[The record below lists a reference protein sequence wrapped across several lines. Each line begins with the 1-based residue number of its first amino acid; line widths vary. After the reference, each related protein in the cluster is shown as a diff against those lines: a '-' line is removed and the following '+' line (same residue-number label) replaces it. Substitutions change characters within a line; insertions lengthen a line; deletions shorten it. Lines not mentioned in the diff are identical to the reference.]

1 MAVVKSEKRSGK
13 GRPPVY
19 SEPMV
24 RGSFRIPTETLDI
37 LKRVSNGNV
46 TRAIITLAKRW
57 QETDKHVTD

>member
-1 MAVVKSEKRSGK
+1 M
-13 GRPPVY
+13 Y

-46 TRAIITLAKRW
+46 TRAIITLAERW